1 MLRMT
6 IGAAL
11 LLIGA
16 ASPPHERVVSGGDVA
31 AGQVAGVPA
40 RVRID
45 PAAPAMP
52 LIDLTLAERAK
63 LKLED
68 KWGISIGYL
77 VGGTSVM
84 TRTQKVP
91 VDLGDGPVERRVGW
105 AKRPFAPGV
114 DVSVGPAALAEPVV
128 RFQLRAAR
136 PGETTT
142 TFKARHESA
151 AFGLFGNFSPTY
163 AEIEVGGAP
172 MRLRFDPRHPR
183 SLATAGAA
191 VRIAALHDG
200 SVSGAAVL
208 TEIFFGIERPVR
220 TMTLGKPFALGPL
233 RIASLGVRTND
244 IGNASVIRDA
254 DTPAPAPDP
263 DEILVTA
270 KGKKRDMR
278 RDTLSLGADQLQHC
292 SSIVFDRDAG
302 LVHLTCAG

>member
-1 MLRMT
+1 MTRTT

-11 LLIGA
+11 LLVGA
-16 ASPPHERVVSGGDVA
+16 ASPPQERVVSGDAV
-31 AGQVAGVPA
+31 VAGRVAGAPA

-52 LIDLTLAERAK
+52 MIDLALAERAK
-63 LKLED
+63 LKLEG
-68 KWGISIGYL
+68 KWGISIGYA

-84 TRTQKVP
+84 TRTQVVP

-151 AFGLFGNFSPTY
+151 AFGLFGNFSATY
-163 AEIEVGGAP
+163 AEIKVGGAP
-172 MRLRFDPRHPR
+172 MWLRFDPHHAR

-191 VRIAALHDG
+191 VRLAALHDG
-200 SVSGAAVL
+200 SVSGAAVP

-233 RIASLGVRTND
+233 RIASLGVRTTD
-244 IGNASVIRDA
+244 LGNANAIRDA
-254 DTPAPAPDP
+254 DTPAPAVDP
-263 DEILVTA
+263 DEIVVTA
-270 KGKKRDMR
+270 KGKKRR
-278 RDTLSLGADQLQHC
+278 PQRDILSLGADQLRHC
-292 SSIVFDRDAG
+292 SSIVFDRNAK
-302 LVHLTCAG
+302 LIHLTCAG